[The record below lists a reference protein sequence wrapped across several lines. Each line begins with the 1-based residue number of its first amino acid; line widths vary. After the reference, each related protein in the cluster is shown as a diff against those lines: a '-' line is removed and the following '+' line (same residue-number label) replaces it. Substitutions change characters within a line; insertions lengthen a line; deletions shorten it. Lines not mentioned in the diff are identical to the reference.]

1 MFNKEKELWITN
13 ISMKKDIVI
22 SDLGITIRKGSNI
35 NLLAKKKNGLSKY
48 PISVEQIDA
57 SIELGSI
64 KNNENL
70 RVRKVAPI
78 IFSNRLD
85 VVENQ
90 NLKIQS
96 KFSRKK
102 TEIEFQEYPDLEFD
116 IESDEEVANK
126 LADIEIADTKEY
138 IEEKYKQ

>member
-57 SIELGSI
+57 SIESGSI